1 MSLHYKNKLQALSK
15 KYRALSDT
23 ATDQTN
29 KILDL
34 EKQITEK
41 TLKLNNYQ
49 EQVRKAEGRYSAL
62 ENQRL
67 SALSALSELRLR
79 MATLEQEN
87 IELKNNV
94 NITRSSDKLYI
105 SGEELDSKL
114 TAPKTPPAS
123 FRYQLNNRGQFHSL
137 PRQSL
142 CNSNKLSAFPPQP
155 KNEKANKNVAF
166 AESANVSII
175 RPNLFPEKVKG
186 KITFFHSF

>member
-1 MSLHYKNKLQALSK
+1 MLSN
-15 KYRALSDT
+15 KYRTLSDT
-23 ATDQTN
+23 ATEQTN
-29 KILDL
+29 KILEL
-34 EKQITEK
+34 EKHITEK
-41 TLKLNNYQ
+41 ILKLNSYQ
-49 EQVRKAEGRYSAL
+49 DQLTKAEIANSAL

-67 SALSALSELRLR
+67 SALSALSELRLQ
-79 MATLEQEN
+79 MATIEQEN
-87 IELKNNV
+87 LELKNNV
-94 NITRSSDKLYI
+94 NITSSNDKLYI

-142 CNSNKLSAFPPQP
+142 CNSNKLSSFPPQP
-155 KNEKANKNVAF
+155 KSEKVNKNVAF

-186 KITFFHSF
+186 KVSLI